1 MKQAL
6 RPRSLG
12 GLILALI
19 LGATVYGFAAA
30 NTVPDTYAGDGQ
42 GTILGYTV
50 SNVVYNLNADGN
62 PADIDAVTF
71 TLNAAASEVHISF
84 DGGTSWSSC
93 TPAGVN
99 VTCSGLSQS
108 VLAANSLRVVAAD

>member
-1 MKQAL
+1 MKRAL
-6 RPRSLG
+6 RLRSLG
-12 GLILALI
+12 ALILALA

-42 GTILGYTV
+42 GTIQGYTI
-50 SNVVYNLNADGN
+50 SNIAYNLNADGN
-62 PADIDAVTF
+62 PSDIDSVTF
-71 TLNAAASEVHISF
+71 TLDAAASEVHISF

-99 VTCSGLSQS
+99 VTCSGLNQA
-108 VLAANSLRVVAAD
+108 VLTAASLRVVAAD

>member
-6 RPRSLG
+6 RLRSLG

-19 LGATVYGFAAA
+19 LAAAVYGFAAA

-62 PADIDAVTF
+62 PADIDSVTF
-71 TLNAAASEVHISF
+71 TLNATASVAYISF

-93 TPAGVN
+93 TPAGMN
-99 VTCSGLSQS
+99 VTCSGLNQA
-108 VLAANSLRVVAAD
+108 VLPVSSLRVVAAN

>member
-6 RPRSLG
+6 RLRSLG

-19 LGATVYGFAAA
+19 LAAAVYGFAAA

-50 SNVVYNLNADGN
+50 SNIAYSLNADGN
-62 PADIDAVTF
+62 PSDIDSVTF
-71 TLNAAASEVHISF
+71 TLDAVASEVHISF

-99 VTCSGLSQS
+99 VTCSGLNQA
-108 VLAANSLRVVAAD
+108 VLSAASLRVVAAD